1 MKKLTIKSDE
11 ENIFHLESREITDT
25 ELTLVVSDPNDDAD
39 IELDFGRNL
48 FIRSSVIN
56 IVKENGSPHDFTIYF
71 NGSAL
76 ITNSEIIGS
85 IRFKCGTVTFTIYFN
100 GGALITNSEII
111 GSIRFKCGTVTNAK
125 IEGDLT
131 FD

>member
-1 MKKLTIKSDE
+1 MVHRIEFPRPSFLCTGPPKQKKGKRIMKKLTIVSDE
-11 ENIFHLESREITDT
+11 KNIFHLESREITDT

-71 NGSAL
+71 NG
-76 ITNSEIIGS
+76 
-85 IRFKCGTVTFTIYFN
+85 
-100 GGALITNSEII
+100 GALITNSEII
-111 GSIRFKCGTVTNAK
+111 GSIRFKCETVTNAK